1 MTTKDRQGTLHVAVG
16 VIRNSNDEILIAK
29 RSSNQHQ
36 GGKWE
41 FPGGKVEV
49 GESVSSALARELQEE
64 LGIKILNDYPLC
76 QIHHHYPDRHVF
88 LDVREVTAFT
98 GKPEGLEGQPL
109 KWQAPETMDPAL
121 FPAANQKIVN
131 AVRLPRDIAIISDS
145 ISAEHNWPALHANFT
160 SLPSRSWLRLR
171 AGSDNSF
178 TQYAAKT
185 KALLTDPDRSN
196 PLLVD
201 LDNDLE
207 IVKEMESLRE
217 EVQALQ
223 LPDWG
228 YYANRHTLACLPDQR
243 DSLLENKI
251 IGASCHDHDEY
262 QQAIEK
268 QLDFVIA
275 SPVLNSTSHPENE
288 GMGWAAFSRLAQQG
302 LLPCFAMGGL
312 NQSDFDQARRAGA
325 YGIAGISLYL

>member
-1 MTTKDRQGTLHVAVG
+1 MTTRDRQETLHVAVG

-41 FPGGKVEV
+41 FPGGKVEA
-49 GESVSSALARELQEE
+49 GENVSSALARELQEE
-64 LGIKILNDYPLC
+64 LGITIRDDYPLC

-88 LDVREVTAFT
+88 LDVREVTAFS

-109 KWQAPETMDPAL
+109 KWQAPETMNPAL
-121 FPAANQKIVN
+121 FPAANQKIVS
-131 AVRLPRDIAIISDS
+131 AVRLPRHIAIINDS
-145 ISAEHNWPALHANFT
+145 TSAKQNWSALHA
-160 SLPSRSWLRLR
+160 SLTALPPMSWLRLR
-171 AGSDNSF
+171 VMSDSDL
-178 TQYAAKT
+178 TQYTART
-185 KALLTDPDRSN
+185 KSLLTDPDRSK

-201 LDNDLE
+201 LDNDLK
-207 IVKEMESLRE
+207 IVEEMESLRE

-223 LPDWG
+223 LPGWG
-228 YYANRHTLACLPDQR
+228 YYANRHTLASLPDQR

-251 IGASCHDHDEY
+251 IGASCHDDDEY
-262 QQAIEK
+262 QQAVEK

-275 SPVLNSTSHPENE
+275 SPVLNSASHPENR
-288 GMGWAAFSRLAQQG
+288 GMGWAAFSGLAQQG

-312 NQSDFDQARRAGA
+312 NQNDFDQARRSGA
-325 YGIAGISLYL
+325 YGIAGINLYR